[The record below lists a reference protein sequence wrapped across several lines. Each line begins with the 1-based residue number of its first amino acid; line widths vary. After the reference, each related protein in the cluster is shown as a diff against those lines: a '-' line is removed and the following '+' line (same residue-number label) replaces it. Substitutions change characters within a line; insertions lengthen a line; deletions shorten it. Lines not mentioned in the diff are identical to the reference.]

1 MGGNPPLHVSNGR
14 QLILSGGKS
23 RTMKSIRYFSY
34 GSNMSSRRLMSRAP
48 LAKFLCTA
56 MLQGHRL
63 QFHKKGRD
71 GSAKCDALYTASPDD
86 CIIGVVFEISASEK
100 AILDRTEGLG
110 QGYKEKAVTVHGEKG
125 DSVEA
130 VTYYATN
137 IDPSLKPFHWYKE
150 HVLRGARE
158 HRLPSGYVAGIEKT
172 EALAD
177 PDQARHAEELAIYG

>member
-1 MGGNPPLHVSNGR
+1 
-14 QLILSGGKS
+14 
-23 RTMKSIRYFSY
+23 MKSVRYFSY
-34 GSNMSSRRLMSRAP
+34 GSNMSSPRLLSRVP

-71 GSAKCDALYTASPDD
+71 GSAKCDAVYTASPHD
-86 CIIGVVFEISASEK
+86 CIMGVVFKISTSEK
-100 AILDRTEGLG
+100 AILDRREGLG
-110 QGYKEKAVTVHGEKG
+110 QGYEEKTVAVLGENG
-125 DSVEA
+125 DIVEA

-137 IDPSLKPFHWYKE
+137 IDSSLKPFHWYKE

-172 EALAD
+172 AALAD